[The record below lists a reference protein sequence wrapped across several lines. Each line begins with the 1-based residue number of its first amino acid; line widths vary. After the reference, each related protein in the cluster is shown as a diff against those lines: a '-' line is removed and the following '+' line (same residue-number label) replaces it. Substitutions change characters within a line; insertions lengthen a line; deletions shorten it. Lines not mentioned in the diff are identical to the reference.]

1 MPSARPVTV
10 VLVQPYALNRAV
22 LSAALDEADDIDV
35 VGEADG
41 VEACLPQ
48 TVACSPDVVLLDAS
62 LAHREVVTA
71 CATLKSLGP
80 APRVLLV
87 GATADHDLL
96 RDVVEVG
103 ADGYVVKDGDIAA
116 LLDSVRRVGR
126 GEAVV
131 PPRMLGTLLRTLIGR
146 NRRDDRAVELFM
158 RLTRREREVLAL
170 LADGCDGEAVAGALV
185 ISPQTART
193 HIQNIIQKLEVHS
206 RLEAAALA
214 VEHDFLEWAPSS
226 GKGAS

>member
-1 MPSARPVTV
+1 MPSARPLTV
-10 VLVQPYALNRAV
+10 MLAQPYALDRAV
-22 LSAALDEADDIDV
+22 LRAALEEADDIAV
-35 VGEADG
+35 VGEAEG
-41 VEACLPQ
+41 MEACSRQ
-48 TVACSPDVVLLDAS
+48 MTACNPDVVLLDVG

-71 CATLKSLGP
+71 CAALKSLEP
-80 APRVLLV
+80 PPRVLLV

-96 RDVVEVG
+96 QDVVEVG
-103 ADGYVVKDGDIAA
+103 ADGYIVKDGDIGA
-116 LLDSVRRVGR
+116 LLDGVRRVGR

-131 PPRMLGTLLRTLIGR
+131 PPRMLGTLLRSLIGR

-158 RLTRREREVLAL
+158 RLTKREREVLAL
-170 LADGCDGEAVAGALV
+170 LADGCDGEAVARALV

-206 RLEAAALA
+206 RLEATALA

-226 GKGAS
+226 GQGAS